1 MQTYL
6 LFFLLLCYIF
16 TMSMQVALI
25 WLMHKDSKRRDELEK
40 LRLESDK
47 SKQWDSFDM
56 YQRDSLEAA
65 VAGRRER

>member
-1 MQTYL
+1 
-6 LFFLLLCYIF
+6 
-16 TMSMQVALI
+16 MQVALI